1 MKLPKNTILLILSVQ
16 FLLIFILSATTTS
29 LPSDML
35 ENLLWGKDL
44 AFAYDKHPPFFAWES
59 YLTIKLFGGNLLFY
73 HILTPLNQIALLWF
87 IYLLGT
93 KLFKPEKALLAVV
106 LVQGIIF
113 HVFYYKFNGN
123 TANLGFFGA
132 IYFVFYKII
141 KEEDYKLFPVLGALC
156 GIIMLT
162 KYSAILLIGI
172 LGAIG
177 IFTKEGR
184 KAMKSFY
191 LIPAI
196 LIFFAIIS
204 PNLYE
209 VFVLKNDGAI
219 QYLMN
224 QSLESNRSWYEEIKF
239 LFKLL
244 AFLLPMILAFIVI
257 KKGVRK
263 KFQKNF
269 LKKLKG
275 DLDLKILLSFSLAP
289 FVIVLFYIIIF
300 KATVG
305 AFWLSMF
312 CGPIALLLLYLFEVK
327 KNALQ
332 MAIKIIY
339 SINFFLF
346 LIYFIAALGNP
357 EDDTKGIGNFAKE
370 VSEIHSKEAIIKDF
384 ICNDDRR
391 FCATAVIYG
400 TDYSK
405 IQMRINRWENPFEAF
420 NKREEKPEM
429 VIIIGE
435 DDKIDLPDYTLTKY
449 KKTFPKYH
457 KIKFFEK
464 FFINPP
470 KLLERE
476 FRKMRKPIEI
486 TLTVGIKKD
495 E

>member
-1 MKLPKNTILLILSVQ
+1 MKLRNNTILLILSVQ
-16 FLLIFILSATTTS
+16 FLLIFILSSTTTS
-29 LPSDML
+29 FSSDMI
-35 ENLLWGKDL
+35 ENLLWGKEL
-44 AFAYDKHPPFFAWES
+44 AFAYDKHPPFFAWTS
-59 YLTIKLFGGNLLFY
+59 YLTVKLFGGNLLFY
-73 HILTPLNQIALLWF
+73 HILTPLNQVALLWF
-87 IYLLGT
+87 IYLLG
-93 KLFKPEKALLAVV
+93 KKIFNPEKALLAVV
-106 LVQGIIF
+106 LAQGIIF

-141 KEEDYKLFPVLGALC
+141 KEENYKLFPILGALC

-184 KAMKSFY
+184 KAMKSLY

-196 LIFFAIIS
+196 LIFFIIIA

-219 QYLMN
+219 RYLTT
-224 QSLESNRSWYEEIKF
+224 QSLESNRPWYEEIRF
-239 LFKLL
+239 LLKLVV
-244 AFLLPMILAFIVI
+244 FLLPMILTFIVV
-257 KKGVRK
+257 KKSVRK
-263 KFQKNF
+263 KFQTNF
-269 LKKLKG
+269 LKKLKD
-275 DLDLKILLSFSLAP
+275 DLDLKILLSFGFAP

-300 KATVG
+300 KASVG
-305 AFWLSMF
+305 AFWLAMF
-312 CGPIALLLLYLFEVK
+312 CGPISLLLLYLFEVK

-332 MAIKIIY
+332 IGIKIIY
-339 SINFFLF
+339 SINCFLF
-346 LIYFIAALGNP
+346 LIYFIASLGNP
-357 EDDTKGIGNFAKE
+357 EDDAKGIGKFVKE
-370 VSEIHSKEAIIKDF
+370 VLQMHSKEVEIKDF

-391 FCATAVIYG
+391 FCGTAVIYG

-405 IQMRINRWENPFEAF
+405 INMRINRWENPFEAF
-420 NKREEKPEM
+420 NEREEKPEI
-429 VIIIGE
+429 VIVIGE
-435 DDKIDLPDYTLTKY
+435 DDKIDLPDYTLAKY

-464 FFINPP
+464 LFINPP
-470 KLLERE
+470 KFLEKE
-476 FRKMRKPIEI
+476 FQKMEKPIEI
-486 TLTVGIKKD
+486 ILTVGIKKD